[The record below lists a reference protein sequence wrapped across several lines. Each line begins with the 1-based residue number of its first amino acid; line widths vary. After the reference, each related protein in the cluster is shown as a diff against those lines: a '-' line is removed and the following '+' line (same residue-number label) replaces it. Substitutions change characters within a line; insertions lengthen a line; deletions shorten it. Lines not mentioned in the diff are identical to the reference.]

1 MNRFLAVLL
10 IPAIWF
16 SASSA
21 LSMPN
26 DATTR
31 HLSQGITTR
40 QTIVAPPPCVPIY
53 PPPSEFETQQR
64 FSCFAHAF
72 LVTKNLTEAFQYI
85 SEGYVVSVWTFDL
98 VSWPCIYNTIYLALL
113 LYSLTRCLLGL
124 VSQNHNPFV
133 TQNGSQAAFDFLAPI
148 WPSTNI
154 TFQRKLFRG
163 DMGWVNY
170 NSSAAGEIIDR
181 FRWEAG
187 CIVEHVSIPD
197 FLNSS
202 PLANRYASGMLVK
215 CGRRTNSLWMATGGR

>member
-1 MNRFLAVLL
+1 MTRFLAVLL

-16 SASSA
+16 STTSA

-26 DATTR
+26 DGTAR
-31 HLSQGITTR
+31 HFSQGITTR
-40 QTIVAPPPCVPIY
+40 QTLVAPPPCVPIS
-53 PPPSEFETQQR
+53 PSPSEFETRHR

-85 SEGYVVSVWTFDL
+85 SEGYVVSIWTFEL
-98 VSWPCIYNTIYLALL
+98 FPRAVSITRFILPLL
-113 LYSLTRCLLGL
+113 LYALTQCLLGF
-124 VSQNHNPFV
+124 VKQNHNPFV

-170 NSSAAGEIIDR
+170 NNSGFGEIIDR
-181 FRWEAG
+181 FRWEDG
-187 CIVEHVSIPD
+187 CIVEHVSTPD

-202 PLANRYASGMLVK
+202 RLANRYVSGMLVK
-215 CGRRTNSLWMATGGR
+215 CGRRTNSLNVATRGR

>member
-1 MNRFLAVLL
+1 MTRFLAVLL

-16 SASSA
+16 STSSA

-26 DATTR
+26 DGTTR

-40 QTIVAPPPCVPIY
+40 QTFVAPPPCEPIY
-53 PPPSEFETQQR
+53 PLPSEFETKHR

-85 SEGYVVSVWTFDL
+85 SEGY
-98 VSWPCIYNTIYLALL
+98 I
-113 LYSLTRCLLGL
+113 
-124 VSQNHNPFV
+124 NHNPFV

-187 CIVEHVSIPD
+187 CIVEHWDVGEVWPTDI
-197 FLNSS
+197 
-202 PLANRYASGMLVK
+202 
-215 CGRRTNSLWMATGGR
+215 